1 MSVAFSPDGQLLAS
15 GSYDET
21 VRVFQTIRLWD
32 TATGALNENV
42 TVDGVVTDLKF
53 SQDSSYLTTNL
64 GSLDIQSSESGGVYT
79 ATGVDNTE
87 RRKIIMASSR
97 VSAFLFGD

>member
-1 MSVAFSPDGQLLAS
+1 MGYLGGLLARRPAASVRLWNTATGALQRAIEGHLNSVVSVAFSPDGRLLAS

-42 TVDGVVTDLKF
+42 TVDV
-53 SQDSSYLTTNL
+53 
-64 GSLDIQSSESGGVYT
+64 
-79 ATGVDNTE
+79 
-87 RRKIIMASSR
+87 
-97 VSAFLFGD
+97 